1 LSPQWDEEFRFD
13 ILDDTVLQDEPLLV
27 RVLDDRSSSSQ
38 PQSQQP
44 YHPSGPPDES
54 LGVAYV
60 DLNPLLTTRANDYW
74 HDEPTQGPS
83 NAVAVV
89 GGGES
94 AGLGGGGGN
103 DDDNNNNNSST
114 VYPRFARPSSPDQRP
129 LPVGSS
135 WDPDQR
141 SGPLIV
147 ASSSEGRDGGRALL
161 HAAHHLHQQRGVTTI
176 EGWLPLYDTLQGVR
190 GEVLV
195 SIKLNLIG
203 DVNPFRD
210 SSAGV
215 RLLPFSTLD
224 PASGYAVRHIFGTLA
239 HRVGCRRGAAA

>member
-1 LSPQWDEEFRFD
+1 
-13 ILDDTVLQDEPLLV
+13 LDDTVLQDEPLLV
-27 RVLDDRSSSSQ
+27 RVLDDRSSSSNALA
-38 PQSQQP
+38 
-44 YHPSGPPDES
+44 PSGTLGPDES

-74 HDEPTQGPS
+74 HDDEAAKG
-83 NAVAVV
+83 
-89 GGGES
+89 
-94 AGLGGGGGN
+94 
-103 DDDNNNNNSST
+103 SST
-114 VYPRFARPSSPDQRP
+114 GGKAAGDEEDSNSHGMPRPSSPDPPRP
-129 LPVGSS
+129 FHVGSP
-135 WDPDQR
+135 WDPER
-141 SGPLIV
+141 SGSL
-147 ASSSEGRDGGRALL
+147 AYTEGRDGSGGVLPGAYQ
-161 HAAHHLHQQRGVTTI
+161 QQRGVTTI

-224 PASGYAVRHIFGTLA
+224 PASGYAVRHIFGARGLFCCLA
-239 HRVGCRRGAAA
+239 AEVGLAEVPTDSESSIAPLFLH

>member
-1 LSPQWDEEFRFD
+1 LAPQWDEEFRFD

-27 RVLDDRSSSSQ
+27 KVLDDRSASHSQSS
-38 PQSQQP
+38 
-44 YHPSGPPDES
+44 HPPSSANHPFAPPDES

-60 DLNPLLTTRANDYW
+60 DLNPLLTTRANDSW
-74 HDEPTQGPS
+74 HNGIDHAKSAAAKTSSDGIGRGGDE
-83 NAVAVV
+83 
-89 GGGES
+89 
-94 AGLGGGGGN
+94 
-103 DDDNNNNNSST
+103 DDDHHHHR
-114 VYPRFARPSSPDQRP
+114 YHDARMAPRPSSPDPRF
-129 LPVGSS
+129 SS
-135 WDPDQR
+135 WGDLD
-141 SGPLIV
+141 GY
-147 ASSSEGRDGGRALL
+147 SSEAGVGGGASLP
-161 HAAHHLHQQRGVTTI
+161 ATTSHQGVTTI

-224 PASGYAVRHIFGTLA
+224 PASGYAVRHIFGAFLLHFLCA
-239 HRVGCRRGAAA
+239 LLWLRLRRCFLI